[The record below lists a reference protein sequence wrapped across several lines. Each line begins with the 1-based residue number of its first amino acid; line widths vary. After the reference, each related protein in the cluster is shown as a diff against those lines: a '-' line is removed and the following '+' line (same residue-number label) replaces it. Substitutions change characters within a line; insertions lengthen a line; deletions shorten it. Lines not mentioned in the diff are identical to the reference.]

1 VTDGVTFLLSVLG
14 VVLMLEGLL
23 PMISPSR
30 WRHLFEQMVRLQDG
44 QIRFFGMFSV
54 ILGLL
59 LFWWAA
65 L

>member
-1 VTDGVTFLLSVLG
+1 MTDGVTFLLSVLG